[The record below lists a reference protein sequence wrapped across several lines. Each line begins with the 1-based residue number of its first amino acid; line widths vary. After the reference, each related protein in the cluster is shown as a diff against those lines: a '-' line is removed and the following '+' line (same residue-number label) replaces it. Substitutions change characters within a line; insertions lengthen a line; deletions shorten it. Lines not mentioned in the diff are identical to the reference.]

1 LIECN
6 GDVAAL
12 LTKSAPPSHTTLKFP
27 NKEHIDT
34 HFWNI
39 GSKSVEHK
47 LFEPSGLDPLH

>member
-1 LIECN
+1 LIECD

-12 LTKSAPPSHTTLKFP
+12 PNQPPPSHTTLKFP

-39 GSKSVEHK
+39 GSKTVEPK